1 MCMSVPG
8 KITSLDQDTAS
19 VDINGIIYQAGTHL
33 IENPQIGDYV
43 LVHAGYIIQKIDENE
58 ALATLSVFRELEKI
72 NESRI

>member
-43 LVHAGYIIQKIDENE
+43 LVHAGYIIQKIDEN
-58 ALATLSVFRELEKI
+58 
-72 NESRI
+72 